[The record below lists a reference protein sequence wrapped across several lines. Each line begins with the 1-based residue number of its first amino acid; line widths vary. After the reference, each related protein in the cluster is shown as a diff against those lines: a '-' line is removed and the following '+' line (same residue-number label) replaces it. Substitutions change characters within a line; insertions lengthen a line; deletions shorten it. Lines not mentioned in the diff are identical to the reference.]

1 MLDLCIRLGCD
12 QFVCM
17 HWQSLDEEMALYITK
32 FKNHSF
38 ILKPCKLRYRAPT
51 YEKPPKQDPSL
62 YYTTMEQK
70 KKIRTHLFETDLLLT
85 HTHRIWSTTTTWR
98 TWT

>member
-1 MLDLCIRLGCD
+1 
-12 QFVCM
+12 M

-38 ILKPCKLRYRAPT
+38 ILKPCKLRYRPPT

-70 KKIRTHLFETDLLLT
+70 TPFYSTKI
-85 HTHRIWSTTTTWR
+85 
-98 TWT
+98 